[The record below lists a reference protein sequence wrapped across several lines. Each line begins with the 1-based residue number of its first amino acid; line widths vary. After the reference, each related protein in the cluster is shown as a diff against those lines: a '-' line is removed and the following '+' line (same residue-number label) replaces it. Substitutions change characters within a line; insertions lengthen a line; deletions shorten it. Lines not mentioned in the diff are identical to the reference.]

1 MGIHELIYLQ
11 RGTLVQDISDH
22 TNPISS
28 IGPYRLLR
36 LLGQGMTTQ
45 VYLGEHQEL
54 HTQAAVKIQQ
64 GYWVESDVQRFLA
77 RAEVMAHLQHRH
89 IVQVY
94 DFGVE
99 KHTTYMAMEY
109 APYGTL
115 RQRHPK
121 GSQVPLAFVVLYV
134 QQLAEALHYVHQH
147 NLIHRDIKP
156 HNMLLGTNE
165 RILLNDFG
173 IAVVSQSMAPDQS
186 AFYDFEGTALY
197 AAPEQLVGM
206 PRRSSDQYALG
217 VVVYEW
223 LCGTWPF
230 NGDFEEVVQQHFF
243 ETVPSLHEKDH
254 SIPVEVERVVL
265 KALAKDPD
273 HRYPSMLDFATA
285 LTAASQQSNA
295 HLSAI
300 TKIKQSQHTLSSSPT
315 PKRQFKSPLPF
326 NKA

>member
-1 MGIHELIYLQ
+1 MQ
-11 RGTLVQDISDH
+11 NSPDKAS
-22 TNPISS
+22 PISS

-54 HTQAAVKIQQ
+54 HTQVAVKIQQ

-77 RAEVMAHLQHRH
+77 RASVMANLQHRH

-94 DFGVE
+94 DFGIE
-99 KHTTYMAMEY
+99 NHTAYMAMEY

-121 GSQVPLAFVVLYV
+121 GSRLPLALVVMYV

-217 VVVYEW
+217 IVVYEW

-230 NGDFEEVVQQHFF
+230 NGSFEEVVQQHFF
-243 ETVPSLHEKDH
+243 ESAPSLREKD
-254 SIPVEVERVVL
+254 STISAEVERVVL
-265 KALAKDPD
+265 KALAKDPND
-273 HRYPSMLDFATA
+273 RYSSMLDFATA
-285 LTAASQQSNA
+285 LATTSQQSST
-295 HLSAI
+295 HLSAF
-300 TKIKQSQHTLSSSPT
+300 TKTTQPQHILSSSPT
-315 PKRQFKSPLPF
+315 AKQQFKSPLPF
-326 NKA
+326 AKA

>member
-1 MGIHELIYLQ
+1 M
-11 RGTLVQDISDH
+11 QDISD
-22 TNPISS
+22 NGSPISS
-28 IGPYRLLR
+28 IGLYRLLR

-54 HTQAAVKIQQ
+54 HTQVAVKLQQ

-77 RAEVMAHLQHRH
+77 RAEVMTNLQHHH

-99 KHTTYMAMEY
+99 NHTAYMAMEY

-121 GSQVPLAFVVLYV
+121 GARVPLALVVMYV

-173 IAVVSQSMAPDQS
+173 IAVVSQSMVPDQS

-230 NGDFEEVVQQHFF
+230 NGNFEEVVQQHFF
-243 ETVPSLHEKDH
+243 EMVPSLREKDN

-273 HRYPSMLDFATA
+273 SRYPSMLDFATA
-285 LTAASQQSNA
+285 LTAASQQASQASQASA
-295 HLSAI
+295 HLNAF
-300 TKIKQSQHTLSSSPT
+300 TKTTQPQHTLLSSPT

-326 NKA
+326 AKA